1 MNDQQRARYAFI
13 KDKLSDE
20 QWAELEIVTEILN
33 RANRHQRKTIKGVEY
48 QIAYYT
54 DDEGTEMRFI
64 LGYGC
69 WTTAPADRPLKERMP
84 IRG

>member
-1 MNDQQRARYAFI
+1 MNDQQRARYAFK

-20 QWAELEIVTEILN
+20 QWAELEFATEILN